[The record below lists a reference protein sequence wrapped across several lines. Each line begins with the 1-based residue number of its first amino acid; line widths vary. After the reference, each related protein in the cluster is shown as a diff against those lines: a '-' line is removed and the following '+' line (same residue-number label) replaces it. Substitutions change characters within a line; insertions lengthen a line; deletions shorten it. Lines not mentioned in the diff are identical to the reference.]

1 MLNPQ
6 QRRQYFAFGFEGNLF
21 LLFVLYDFRH
31 RGRVAAQELRNKNDL
46 IRVRDRAHVFGI
58 GQMLDGFQFRDT
70 SLRPNQPEFFGA
82 LFIVKL
88 YPVVV
93 RRFAGRWN
101 LDGSSG
107 AECGRPTGR
116 IGVREKHHIV
126 GEMADLIGRPFVEH
140 V

>member
-1 MLNPQ
+1 MLDPQ

-31 RGRVAAQELRNKNDL
+31 RGRVAAQDLRNRNDL

-82 LFIVKL
+82 FFLVGVCLVKEQ
-88 YPVVV
+88 
-93 RRFAGRWN
+93 F
-101 LDGSSG
+101 
-107 AECGRPTGR
+107 
-116 IGVREKHHIV
+116 
-126 GEMADLIGRPFVEH
+126 
-140 V
+140 